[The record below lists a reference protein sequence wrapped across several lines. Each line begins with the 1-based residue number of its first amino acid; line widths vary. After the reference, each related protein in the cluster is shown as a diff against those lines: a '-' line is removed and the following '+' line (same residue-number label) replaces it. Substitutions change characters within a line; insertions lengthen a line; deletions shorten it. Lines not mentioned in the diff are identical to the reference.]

1 MFKKVLLLIVSLF
14 LIIGCSTK
22 EQSQGLNYV
31 VTKPEIENKTIK
43 IPSAY
48 VIGVDRNNYTIQRF
62 DYEGNTFLI
71 YKDCIIEVK

>member
-1 MFKKVLLLIVSLF
+1 MFKKILLLIVSLF
-14 LIIGCSTK
+14 LIIGCDTK
-22 EQSQGLNYV
+22 EHSQRPNYV
-31 VTKPEIENKTIK
+31 VTQPEFESKTIR

-48 VIGVDRNNYTIQRF
+48 VIGVDRNSYTIQRF